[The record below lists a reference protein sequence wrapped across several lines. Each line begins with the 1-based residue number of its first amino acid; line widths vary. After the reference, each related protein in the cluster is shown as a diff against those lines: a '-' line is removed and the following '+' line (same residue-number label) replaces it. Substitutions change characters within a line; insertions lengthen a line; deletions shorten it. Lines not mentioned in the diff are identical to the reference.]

1 MKQTGSPLR
10 ADTNHFYNCLQQK
23 RKHELNSSVVDGFE
37 GEARTNCQQD
47 GLCFYPGICCPAL
60 RSGFPVWSP
69 GIYTHSLQ
77 VGAHCAEQPEAGLA
91 SVEENLAGVPRREGK
106 S

>member
-37 GEARTNCQQD
+37 EKRERIVSRMASAFILGFAAR
-47 GLCFYPGICCPAL
+47 P
-60 RSGFPVWSP
+60 
-69 GIYTHSLQ
+69 
-77 VGAHCAEQPEAGLA
+77 
-91 SVEENLAGVPRREGK
+91 
-106 S
+106 